1 MPVIGY
7 EGFYE
12 VSDLGQVRTVSRRVP
27 TRGVNKTRQVNTR
40 LLKPYADRWG
50 YLRVSLSRGD
60 NKAKSLKVHRLVA
73 HAFIGAPPP
82 SVPMFFTGMT
92 FKQTTGV
99 RIFGTAIVV
108 TTSRMGFATGFFP
121 TGEPVHL
128 HG

>member
-1 MPVIGY
+1 MRIDGATCVFRYP
-7 EGFYE
+7 E
-12 VSDLGQVRTVSRRVP
+12 VTTKPKASRF
-27 TRGVNKTRQVNTR
+27 TA
-40 LLKPYADRWG
+40 LLLTLLLER
-50 YLRVSLSRGD
+50 R
-60 NKAKSLKVHRLVA
+60 
-73 HAFIGAPPP
+73 PP